1 MVINIDV
8 RKEKDKFEEN
18 EIELINNIFGLFVKN
33 VYFSMKANI
42 KIEED
47 QKFINFT
54 GISGVG
60 KTVIKDEIKD
70 QAQQSKSENIH
81 IIDFDDLDDSTFYGR
96 NILEILNI
104 HSKDDEILKILS
116 GFGLFEMRILTQKYE
131 TLSQGQ
137 KTRLKYIYL
146 FNSIE
151 NDKQNYIFIDEFLT
165 FVDDLSG
172 ISFASNIKKYLSDKN
187 VKLFTFG
194 VNFNLIG
201 QFEDVTYVLGNS
213 TISAIIKNNKIEYLH
228 NDKIFEDIKINKNM
242 PKEINQSILEDW

>member
-81 IIDFDDLDDSTFYGR
+81 IIDFDD
-96 NILEILNI
+96 
-104 HSKDDEILKILS
+104 
-116 GFGLFEMRILTQKYE
+116 
-131 TLSQGQ
+131 
-137 KTRLKYIYL
+137 
-146 FNSIE
+146 
-151 NDKQNYIFIDEFLT
+151 
-165 FVDDLSG
+165 
-172 ISFASNIKKYLSDKN
+172 
-187 VKLFTFG
+187 
-194 VNFNLIG
+194 
-201 QFEDVTYVLGNS
+201 
-213 TISAIIKNNKIEYLH
+213 
-228 NDKIFEDIKINKNM
+228 
-242 PKEINQSILEDW
+242 

>member
-8 RKEKDKFEEN
+8 RKEKEHFSED
-18 EIELINNIFGLFVKN
+18 EIQLINDIFGLFVKN
-33 VYFSMKANI
+33 VYFSMKADI
-42 KIEED
+42 AITDE
-47 QKFINFT
+47 KFINFT

-60 KTVIKDEIKD
+60 KTVIKDEIKE
-70 QAQQSKSENIH
+70 QAIKENKH
-81 IIDFDDLDDSTFYGR
+81 VIDFDDLDESIFFNK
-96 NILEILNI
+96 NIIEILNI
-104 HSKDDEILKILS
+104 TSSEDEILRILS

-146 FNSIE
+146 FWTI
-151 NDKQNYIFIDEFLT
+151 DKEKENYIFIDEFLT

-172 ISFASNIKKYLSDKN
+172 ISFANNIRKYLDNKN

-201 QFEDVTYVLGNS
+201 QFEDITYVLGNS
-213 TISAIIKNNKIEYLH
+213 TISAIVKNNKIEYLH
-228 NDKIFEDIKINKNM
+228 DKKIFDDIEIKNNTE
-242 PKEINQSILEDW
+242 KETDNNMLEEW